1 MTERAPDT
9 LLQRLRE
16 SIRSMLDGGMALA
29 YSGGVDSTLLLAVC
43 AELARENGGRVVA
56 LTAHTPMHS
65 GDEIARA
72 RELAQTFGVP
82 IEVFPINPLELEAV
96 RLNRPD
102 RCYHCKRALFQ
113 RFTDYADAHAL
124 RTVVEGSHADDEKA
138 YRPGR
143 RAIQELLV
151 RSPLAELGFT
161 KADVRAVSAALHLPT
176 ADAPAKPCLATR
188 FDYGTE
194 LTDALLRRVQEGEDY
209 LHTVL
214 PHAADIRLR
223 VHGDLAR
230 IELPPAQF
238 PAAVERADTITAELK
253 KLGFRFVTLDLQGF
267 RSGSFD
273 TPQS

>member
-1 MTERAPDT
+1 MTERAPDE
-9 LLQRLRE
+9 LLQRLRDA
-16 SIRSMLDGGMALA
+16 IRSMLDGGIALA

-43 AELARENGGRVVA
+43 AELAREGGGRVVA

-65 GDEIARA
+65 EGEITRA
-72 RELAQTFGVP
+72 RELAQSFGVP
-82 IEVFPINPLELEAV
+82 IEEFPINPLELEAV
-96 RLNRPD
+96 RCNQPD

-143 RAIQELLV
+143 RAIHELLV

-161 KADVRAVSAALHLPT
+161 KADVRAVSAALRLPT

-194 LTDALLRRVQEGEDY
+194 LTDALLRRVQEGEDF
-209 LHTVL
+209 LHTAL
-214 PHAADIRLR
+214 PCAADMRLR

-230 IELPPAQF
+230 IEIPPAQF
-238 PAAVERADTITAELK
+238 PAAVERAGTITAELK

-273 TPQS
+273 TPR

>member
-9 LLQRLRE
+9 LLQRLRDA
-16 SIRSMLDGGMALA
+16 IRPMLEGGIALA

-65 GDEIARA
+65 GAEIARA
-72 RELAQTFGVP
+72 RELAQSFGVP
-82 IEVFPINPLELEAV
+82 LEVFPINPLELEAV
-96 RLNRPD
+96 RLNHPD

-113 RFTDYADAHAL
+113 RFTNYADAHAL

-143 RAIQELLV
+143 RAIRELPV

-194 LTDALLRRVQEGEDY
+194 LTDALLRRVQEGEDF
-209 LHTVL
+209 LHTAL
-214 PHAADIRLR
+214 PCAADVRLR

-273 TPQS
+273 TPR

>member
-1 MTERAPDT
+1 MTERAPDE
-9 LLQRLRE
+9 LLQRLQDA
-16 SIRSMLDGGMALA
+16 IRSMLDGGIALA

-43 AELARENGGRVVA
+43 AELARESGAKLVA

-65 GDEIARA
+65 EAEIARA
-72 RELAQTFGVP
+72 RELAQSFGVP

-124 RTVVEGSHADDEKA
+124 STVVEGSHADDEKA

-143 RAIQELLV
+143 RAIHELLV

-194 LTDALLRRVQEGEDY
+194 LTDTLLRRVQEGEDF
-209 LHTVL
+209 LHTAL
-214 PHAADIRLR
+214 PCAADVRLR

-238 PAAVERADTITAELK
+238 PAAVERADSITAELK

-273 TPQS
+273 TPR

>member
-9 LLQRLRE
+9 LLQRLRDA
-16 SIRSMLDGGMALA
+16 IRSMLDGGIALA

-43 AELARENGGRVVA
+43 AELAREGNGRVVA
-56 LTAHTPMHS
+56 LTAQTPMHS
-65 GDEIARA
+65 EGEMARA
-72 RELAQTFGVP
+72 RELAQSFDVP
-82 IEVFPINPLELEAV
+82 IEIFSINPLELEAV

-102 RCYHCKRALFQ
+102 RCYHCKHALFQ
-113 RFTDYADAHAL
+113 HFTDYADAHAL

-143 RAIQELLV
+143 RAIHELLV

-194 LTDALLRRVQEGEDY
+194 LTDALLRRVQEGEDF
-209 LHTVL
+209 LHTAL
-214 PHAADIRLR
+214 PCAADVRLR

-230 IELPPAQF
+230 IELPSAQF

-273 TPQS
+273 TPR

>member
-1 MTERAPDT
+1 MTERAPDE

-16 SIRSMLDGGMALA
+16 SIRTMLDGGMALA

-43 AELARENGGRVVA
+43 AELAREGNGRVVA

-65 GDEIARA
+65 EAEMARA
-72 RELAQTFGVP
+72 RELAQYFGVP
-82 IEVFPINPLELEAV
+82 IEVFSINPLELEAV

-102 RCYHCKRALFQ
+102 RCYHCKRGMFQ
-113 RFTDYADAHAL
+113 RFSDYADAHAL
-124 RTVVEGSHADDEKA
+124 HTVVEGSHADDEKA

-194 LTDALLRRVQEGEDY
+194 LTDTLLRRVQEGEDF
-209 LHTVL
+209 LHTAL
-214 PHAADIRLR
+214 PCAADVRLR

-273 TPQS
+273 TPR

>member
-9 LLQRLRE
+9 LLQRLRDA
-16 SIRSMLDGGMALA
+16 IRPMLDGGIALA

-43 AELARENGGRVVA
+43 ADLARESGAKLVA

-65 GDEIARA
+65 EAEIAHA
-72 RELAQTFGVP
+72 RELAHSFGVP
-82 IEVFPINPLELEAV
+82 IEEFPINPLELEAV
-96 RLNRPD
+96 RCNQPD

-113 RFTDYADAHAL
+113 RFTDYADAHSL

-194 LTDALLRRVQEGEDY
+194 LTDALLRRVQEGEDF
-209 LHTVL
+209 L
-214 PHAADIRLR
+214 HAALPCAADVRLR

-238 PAAVERADTITAELK
+238 PAAMERADTITAELK

-273 TPQS
+273 TPLS

>member
-9 LLQRLRE
+9 LLQRLRDA
-16 SIRSMLDGGMALA
+16 IRSMLDGGMALA

-43 AELARENGGRVVA
+43 AELAHEGNGRVLA

-65 GDEIARA
+65 EAEMARA
-72 RELAQTFGVP
+72 RELAQSFGVP
-82 IEVFPINPLELEAV
+82 IIEFPINPLELEAV

-161 KADVRAVSAALHLPT
+161 KADVRAVSAALRLPT
-176 ADAPAKPCLATR
+176 VDAPAKPCLATR

-194 LTDALLRRVQEGEDY
+194 LTDALLRRVQEGEDF
-209 LHTVL
+209 LHTAL
-214 PHAADIRLR
+214 PCAADVRLR

-230 IELPPAQF
+230 IEIPSAQF
-238 PAAVERADTITAELK
+238 PAAVERADSIAAELK

-273 TPQS
+273 IPR

>member
-1 MTERAPDT
+1 MTEHAPDT
-9 LLQRLRE
+9 LLQRLRNA
-16 SIRSMLDGGMALA
+16 IRPMLEGGIALA

-43 AELARENGGRVVA
+43 AELARENNGRVVA

-72 RELAQTFGVP
+72 RELAQSFGVP
-82 IEVFPINPLELEAV
+82 IKEFPINPLELEAV
-96 RLNRPD
+96 RCNRPD

-113 RFTDYADAHAL
+113 RFTDYAKAHAL
-124 RTVVEGSHADDEKA
+124 RTVLEGSHADDAKA

-161 KADVRAVSAALHLPT
+161 KTDVRAVSAALQLPT

-194 LTDALLRRVQEGEDY
+194 LTDTLLRRVQAGEDF
-209 LHTVL
+209 LHTAL
-214 PHAADIRLR
+214 PCAADVRLR
-223 VHGDLAR
+223 AHGDLAR
-230 IELPPAQF
+230 IEIPPAQF
-238 PAAVERADTITAELK
+238 PAAVERADSITAELK
-253 KLGFRFVTLDLQGF
+253 KIGFRFVTLDLQGF